1 MRCFVRPGI
10 HGRRGLNAAAAEK
23 GEEAGKKERERER
36 ERCDTWWESG
46 GCRGGGRKD
55 RGFLPSFLR
64 SDTTTHKKWRGGG
77 GIQIFSHSRF
87 PPHLS
92 ARGENGTEE
101 EKEEEAE
108 AGEKIYG
115 NPCPELTPLGIT
127 KMIPPSLI
135 LTGAWDPVFG
145 RRKKSS

>member
-1 MRCFVRPGI
+1 MRRRRRK
-10 HGRRGLNAAAAEK
+10 GRKQG
-23 GEEAGKKERERER
+23 REREG
-36 ERCDTWWESG
+36 ERGVTLG
-46 GCRGGGRKD
+46 GNLGVAGELGGRKD
-55 RGFLPSFLR
+55 RGFLPSFVR

-77 GIQIFSHSRF
+77 GIQFFSHSRF

>member
-1 MRCFVRPGI
+1 MRCFVHSGI

-77 GIQIFSHSRF
+77 GIQFFSF
-87 PPHLS
+87 PPICPHGGKMGQ
-92 ARGENGTEE
+92 RKRRRRRRRQGQN
-101 EKEEEAE
+101 
-108 AGEKIYG
+108 IYG